1 MAECPWCHVVSVCP
15 EKVGESGNPC
25 SFRSLP
31 FEKDD
36 IIARIRQEM
45 EVVNSDLVKLKSM
58 NDEDFAEM
66 LAQCVD
72 RVAGVKIMMKVLS
85 DEFSMSHDELSKEL
99 SVTGGDVRFADRMAL
114 AMKIRKF
121 KRERMGKK

>member
-1 MAECPWCHVVSVCP
+1 MAECPWCHMVSVCP

-45 EVVNSDLVKLKSM
+45 EIVNSDLVKLKSM

-66 LAQCVD
+66 LAQCMDRAVGVD
-72 RVAGVKIMMKVLS
+72 IMVKVLS
-85 DEFSMSHDELSKEL
+85 DEFNMSHGELSEAL
-99 SVTGGDVRFADRMAL
+99 SVKGDLKFADRMAL
-114 AMKIRKF
+114 AMRIRKF